1 MNDYNIGDLVRVK
14 KSKGYSPIVPY
25 GTIGLITKVKE
36 TVTDEIEYFVLFGD
50 KQTFLLYHKELELV
64 S

>member
-25 GTIGLITKVKE
+25 GTIGLITEVKE
-36 TVTDEIEYFVLFGD
+36 TATGEMGYFVLFSQ
-50 KQTFLLYHKELELV
+50 KETFLVYHRELELV

>member
-1 MNDYNIGDLVRVK
+1 MKQYYNIGDLV
-14 KSKGYSPIVPY
+14 SYYKGYSPIVPY

-36 TVTDEIEYFVLFGD
+36 TTTGEMGYFVLFSE
-50 KQTFLLYHKELELV
+50 KETFLVYHRELELV